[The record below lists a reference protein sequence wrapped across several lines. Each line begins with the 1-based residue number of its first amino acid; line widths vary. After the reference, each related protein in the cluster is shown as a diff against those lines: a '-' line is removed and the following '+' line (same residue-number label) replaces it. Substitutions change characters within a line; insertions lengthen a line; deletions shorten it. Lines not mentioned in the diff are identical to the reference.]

1 MSPALPL
8 PDPPLA
14 DDEVVLRAPAAA
26 DVPAVL
32 EACQDPDIQHFTF
45 VPAPYEEE
53 HARGWVAR
61 SAAARADGSALALVV
76 AAASEPARL
85 LGTIGI
91 VRPDWDHR
99 VAELGYWVAPWARG
113 RGVAARAVGLLAP
126 WTIHELGFA
135 RVTLHIDA
143 DNTASRRVAERAGFT
158 YEGTLRS
165 ALAVKGRRWTLAVYA
180 LVAEDL
186 AR

>member
-14 DDEVVLRAPAAA
+14 DDEVVLRAPAEA
-26 DVPAVL
+26 DVAAVL

-53 HARGWVAR
+53 HARGWVGG

-76 AAASEPARL
+76 AAAAEPARL

-91 VRPDWDHR
+91 VRPDWDHG

-113 RGVAARAVGLLAP
+113 RGLAARALDLLGP
-126 WTIHELGFA
+126 WLVRELGFA
-135 RVTLHIDA
+135 RLTLHIDA
-143 DNTASRRVAERAGFT
+143 DNAASRRVADRAGFA

-165 ALAVKGRRWTLAVYA
+165 AIAMKGRRWTLALYA
-180 LVAEDL
+180 RLAEDPGS
-186 AR
+186 